1 MGMINDL
8 RKGFAVTLRVMR
20 KTIFGDGLLTTEYP
34 KESRQKPERFHGRH
48 VLNRH
53 QDGMEKCI
61 GCELCAGACPASC
74 IYVRGADNPMDDPVS
89 PGERYGFVY
98 DINMLRCIF
107 CGLCVEACPTEA
119 ITMTHLFEMS
129 VTDRNDAI
137 YTKKELLVDPDGIP
151 NHMFTR
157 EQDPMVKA
165 KEAKMTELIL
175 FFIFGSLALVG
186 GLTVVAAKN
195 PVHSAMGLM
204 LTLFSLAVFY
214 VVQAAHF
221 VAAVQVIV
229 YAGAVMTL
237 FLFVIMLIG
246 VDKEENLTENIRFQR
261 PLVVLL
267 GLSVV
272 VIGVV
277 VAVGGRFTW
286 VTGPAIAG
294 PEVNGTVEAIG
305 DDLFTV
311 WLLPFE
317 ATSLLLI
324 IAAVGALAL
333 AFYAPRRRQRSEED
347 AP

>member
-1 MGMINDL
+1 
-8 RKGFAVTLRVMR
+8 
-20 KTIFGDGLLTTEYP
+20 
-34 KESRQKPERFHGRH
+34 
-48 VLNRH
+48 
-53 QDGMEKCI
+53 
-61 GCELCAGACPASC
+61 
-74 IYVRGADNPMDDPVS
+74 
-89 PGERYGFVY
+89 
-98 DINMLRCIF
+98 
-107 CGLCVEACPTEA
+107 
-119 ITMTHLFEMS
+119 
-129 VTDRNDAI
+129 
-137 YTKKELLVDPDGIP
+137 
-151 NHMFTR
+151 
-157 EQDPMVKA
+157 
-165 KEAKMTELIL
+165 MTELIL
-175 FFIFGSLALVG
+175 FFVFGSLALVG

-246 VDKEENLTENIRFQR
+246 VDREENLTENIRFQR
-261 PLVVLL
+261 PLVIVL

-272 VIGVV
+272 VIGVI
-277 VAVGGRFTW
+277 VAISGRFAW
-286 VTGPAIAG
+286 VTGPVTGG

-305 DDLFTV
+305 DDLFTT

-324 IAAVGALAL
+324 IASVGALAL
-333 AFYAPRRRQRSEED
+333 AFYAPRRRHRSEED